1 MCIRDRPDQ
10 PPGPGAHLPEHPPL
24 PRADRPGQR
33 ARGVPGRRAA
43 ALPPVAHRRAAAPL
57 RGEEPSGDRHGRA
70 QQLRRLVARAAAHPW
85 VPAGGGGDHPACR
98 GAAPGDGP
106 VPPPGR
112 GGPQPSLRRA
122 AAAGDCPGTG
132 HPPQGPAAGRAG
144 GGDEHPGEGRPDGAH
159 PAAPRSVL
167 AGDPGHRA
175 RHEAGDGH
183 LRGHHR
189 ARPRGYH
196 RLRRAGARAPG
207 PEGDRGLSG
216 RQLPGRA
223 RAAGPSGDAHLGD
236 AHPVSTPATLG
247 TREPR
252 SQLLEVNDLHVS
264 YGAITALRG
273 VSLAVGQG
281 EVVALIGANGAGKT
295 STLRAISGLLK
306 PRSGRI
312 RLAEQEIQGLKSNVL
327 VPKGM
332 AHAPE
337 GRGIFLN
344 LTVMENLELGA
355 YLRRDAAEIRQDL
368 DYVFGLFPRLRERM
382 RQPGGTLSGGEQQM
396 LSISRALMSR
406 PKLLLLDEPSLGLAP
421 QVVETI
427 FRILREVNA
436 RGVSILLVEQNAHLA
451 LNLAHYGYVLETGE
465 VVMRGQ
471 GKALLAAPEIRKAYL
486 GE

>member
-1 MCIRDRPDQ
+1 ML
-10 PPGPGAHLPEHPPL
+10 GARE
-24 PRADRPGQR
+24 
-33 ARGVPGRRAA
+33 
-43 ALPPVAHRRAAAPL
+43 
-57 RGEEPSGDRHGRA
+57 
-70 QQLRRLVARAAAHPW
+70 
-85 VPAGGGGDHPACR
+85 
-98 GAAPGDGP
+98 
-106 VPPPGR
+106 
-112 GGPQPSLRRA
+112 
-122 AAAGDCPGTG
+122 
-132 HPPQGPAAGRAG
+132 
-144 GGDEHPGEGRPDGAH
+144 
-159 PAAPRSVL
+159 
-167 AGDPGHRA
+167 
-175 RHEAGDGH
+175 
-183 LRGHHR
+183 
-189 ARPRGYH
+189 ARP
-196 RLRRAGARAPG
+196 
-207 PEGDRGLSG
+207 
-216 RQLPGRA
+216 
-223 RAAGPSGDAHLGD
+223 
-236 AHPVSTPATLG
+236 
-247 TREPR
+247 
-252 SQLLEVNDLHVS
+252 QLLEVQDLHVS

-295 STLRAISGLLK
+295 STLRAISGMLK

-312 RLAEQEIQGLKSNVL
+312 RLGAQEIQGLKSNLL

-355 YLRRDAAEIRQDL
+355 YLRRDRTEIEQDL
-368 DYVFGLFPRLRERM
+368 EYVFGLFPRLRERM
-382 RQPGGTLSGGEQQM
+382 RQQGGTLSGGEQQM

-451 LNLAHYGYVLETGE
+451 LNLAHFGYVLETGE
-465 VVMRGQ
+465 VVMAGQ